1 MSTEAPPRASRKRDV
16 ARLYLGGLLSAM
28 ALGQALSWGAYTEAV
43 RSYSVGGA
51 DVLAVL
57 LFAGEALA
65 GLGLLLPP
73 RIRGMRPL
81 AAWTGLGVAS
91 LWSLLAVQA
100 FVRGLVI
107 PNCGCFGAYLSQSL
121 AWWVLL
127 EDAAFVALG
136 VFVVARLIGK
146 SARRSEGLAQSTSA
160 A

>member
-1 MSTEAPPRASRKRDV
+1 M

-28 ALGQALSWGAYTEAV
+28 ALGQALSWGVYTDAV
-43 RSYSVGGA
+43 RSYSVAGT

-57 LFAGEALA
+57 LFAGEVLA

-73 RIRGMRPL
+73 RVRGMRPA
-81 AAWTGLGVAS
+81 AAWIGLGVAS
-91 LWSLLAVQA
+91 LWTLLAVQA

-127 EDAAFVALG
+127 EDVAFVALG
-136 VFVVARLIGK
+136 VFVVVRIAGR
-146 SARRSEGLAQSTSA
+146 SARRPGGLAQSTSA